1 MKQGFLIYI
10 QIYLYPNIIDMGSF
24 KFSPDATVVHIDHRD
39 DRWKLGTAK
48 VCIEYSSKL
57 F

>member
-1 MKQGFLIYI
+1 
-10 QIYLYPNIIDMGSF
+10 MGSF